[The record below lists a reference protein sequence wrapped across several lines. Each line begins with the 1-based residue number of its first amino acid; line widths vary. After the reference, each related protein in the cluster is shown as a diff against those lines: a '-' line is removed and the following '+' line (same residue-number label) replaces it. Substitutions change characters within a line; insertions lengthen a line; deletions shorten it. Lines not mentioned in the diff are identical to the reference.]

1 MSDTTLPA
9 VPPTASVRFV
19 PAGRRRSFLLPH
31 LSLDGPLT
39 AGDTVVVTEGEHESI
54 GTVVAE
60 AAAVADRRAAALP
73 ADGSSHVVRRST
85 TADAIKRLQ
94 QQHKEQE
101 AFAFCQLRIRERAL
115 DMKLTRVEH
124 AFDGSRLLFHYTAE
138 HRDRLPGTRPRSR
151 CLLPHAHRD
160 AADRR
165 SRRGTTARRIRVRA
179 VVRSAA
185 PRG

>member
-60 AAAVADRRAAALP
+60 ADGGRRSARRRVAGRRLLMRRSSQHDRGRDQAAPATAQGAGGLRVLSAEDPRAGARHEADPRRACLRRIQAAVPLHSRASRSTSANSSAISLP
-73 ADGSSHVVRRST
+73 AST
-85 TADAIKRLQ
+85 CA
-94 QQHKEQE
+94 
-101 AFAFCQLRIRERAL
+101 
-115 DMKLTRVEH
+115 
-124 AFDGSRLLFHYTAE
+124 
-138 HRDRLPGTRPRSR
+138 SR
-151 CLLPHAHRD
+151 CGRSASATRHECS
-160 AADRR
+160 AD
-165 SRRGTTARRIRVRA
+165 TVRA